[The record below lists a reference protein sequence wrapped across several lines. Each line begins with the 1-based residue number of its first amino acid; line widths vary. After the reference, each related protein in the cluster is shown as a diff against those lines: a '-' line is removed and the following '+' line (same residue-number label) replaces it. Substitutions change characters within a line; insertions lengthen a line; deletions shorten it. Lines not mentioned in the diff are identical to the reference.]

1 MIPMYYLTIV
11 MVAVSFL
18 LPQGVRAAPAQAPNA
33 VPTLIEWTDP
43 TEHAFT
49 VKVPQAWKING
60 GTKWQGPI
68 TPRGYVKAESPDGK
82 IRVFLDDPDIIARQV
97 PHPMYTQLGWREGMR
112 VQSPSGDPLLIAR
125 FETGEQFARHYI
137 GSKLCQQPE
146 ITGNLPLQEETDRIT
161 KEIAPFARSMNAM
174 FKASAGEATF
184 RCSGKEGYTYAT
196 TILTGPPSSQ
206 GVQGWFVFKLAG
218 YTVTDAAQ
226 HDLARYV
233 MYSMLASFT
242 LDKEWEAKTNRKV
255 QDVTGNVIRMQ
266 NAMTQAALSRAKEQA
281 ANSLARLNHPNE
293 GVKGLGRNKDS
304 DDRLSTQRSNTTL
317 GTKRVCDDLGD
328 CKTVDNSHD
337 YYWKDHSGR
346 VVPGPAS
353 GGPPDNTGVW
363 RPMQ

>member
-1 MIPMYYLTIV
+1 MLFIYCLAILMIAL
-11 MVAVSFL
+11 SS
-18 LPQGVRAAPAQAPNA
+18 APAASGQAPNGT
-33 VPTLIEWTDP
+33 VPALVEWTDP

-68 TPRGYVKAESPDGK
+68 TPRGYVIAESPNGK

-196 TILTGPPSSQ
+196 TILAGPPSQ

-233 MYSMLASFT
+233 MYSMLSSLT

-255 QDVTGNVIRMQ
+255 QDVTGNVIKMQ

-337 YYWKDHSGR
+337 HYWKDHSGR

>member
-1 MIPMYYLTIV
+1 MIPIY
-11 MVAVSFL
+11 FL
-18 LPQGVRAAPAQAPNA
+18 AILMIALSSASAAPGQAPNGTA
-33 VPTLIEWTDP
+33 PALVEWTDP

-49 VKVPQAWKING
+49 VKVPQGWKING

-68 TPRGYVKAESPDGK
+68 TPRGYVIAESPDGK
-82 IRVFLDDPDIIARQV
+82 IRAFLDDPDVIGRQV
-97 PHPMYTQLGWREGMR
+97 PHPMYAPLGWREGMR
-112 VQSPSGDPLLIAR
+112 VQTPSGDPLLIAR
-125 FETGEQFARHYI
+125 FETGEQFAKHYI

-146 ITGNLPLQEETDRIT
+146 ITGNGPLQDETDRIT

-196 TILTGPPSSQ
+196 TILAGPPSSQ

-218 YTVTDAAQ
+218 YTVTEAAQ

-233 MYSMLASFT
+233 MYSMLSSVT

-255 QDVTGNVIRMQ
+255 QDVTGNVIKMQ
-266 NAMTQAALSRAKEQA
+266 NAMTQAALRRAKEQA

-328 CKTVDNSHD
+328 CKSVDNSHD

-346 VVPGPAS
+346 VVPGPSS
-353 GGPPDNTGVW
+353 GGPPDNSGVW